1 MSNRLAMAFRL
12 LRVVATVVVLGGCGR
27 EDDSAGGGARAGG
40 DAKRAD
46 VLVFPDALK
55 VEDASVNEFVT
66 DAMRTCGSGDYNAF
80 RLLWSVRDDPLP
92 RGEFEEGWDAVQ
104 TIRVEELRKVMLAG
118 DSAGDGAAV
127 KSDGGGV
134 AGLETVYVMV
144 AGVELDPAYRI
155 GRSEPQREVILM
167 LVREHDAWK
176 LAQPPKKMR
185 LWVRRELERRRAGS
199 EESATRATSDPSSA
213 HAGRP
218 VTQRAKP

>member
-1 MSNRLAMAFRL
+1 MVLRL
-12 LRVVATVVVLGGCGR
+12 LCAVAIVVLLGGCGR
-27 EDDSAGGGARAGG
+27 GEDSGGGGRPADV

-66 DAMRTCGSGDYNAF
+66 RAMRICGLGDYNAF

-118 DSAGDGAAV
+118 DSAGDVAAARTT
-127 KSDGGGV
+127 GGVV
-134 AGLETVYVMV
+134 AGLESVYVMV
-144 AGVELDPAYRI
+144 AGVEFDPTHRI

-185 LWVRRELERRRAGS
+185 LWARRELERRRSDAK
-199 EESATRATSDPSSA
+199 ESAAAALSDPSSVN
-213 HAGRP
+213 AGRP
-218 VTQRAKP
+218 ATQQANP